1 MTLKSKEGTQV
12 SEVVKEAADMFML
25 HEDALEAVRQ
35 WRREKAL
42 DRLVADAQK
51 DGFYDDLEK
60 LTKAEREE
68 LWYLRWFFKEVIN
81 TAIKAGVLDDNGG
94 IKS

>member
-1 MTLKSKEGTQV
+1 MPVSKYYYNTQKWGLWECEG
-12 SEVVKEAADMFML
+12 SEYASDIEEQRATAPTSPELTTTDMFML

-51 DGFYDDLEK
+51 DGFYDD
-60 LTKAEREE
+60 
-68 LWYLRWFFKEVIN
+68 
-81 TAIKAGVLDDNGG
+81 
-94 IKS
+94 